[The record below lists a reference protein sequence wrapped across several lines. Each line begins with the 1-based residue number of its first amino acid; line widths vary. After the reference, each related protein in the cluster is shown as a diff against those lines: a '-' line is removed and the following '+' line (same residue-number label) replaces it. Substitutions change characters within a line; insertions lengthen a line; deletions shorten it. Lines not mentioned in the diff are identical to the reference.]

1 MFSSS
6 ARRKKKFPVPALIPG
21 SAWAKLCLPSVK
33 HQSSSKGFRA
43 KHRSLA
49 QAPGEPWSWGF
60 SSLVPKSANQAWS
73 SPAAEEER
81 AVVFG
86 DRTSSICPGLGGG
99 KNSERLL
106 SQGLELQHL
115 GFADVLRRVVL
126 LTGVPS
132 SVSPAFLW
140 DLRARDAVQQASE
153 TGLSALACS
162 AAGGSSLAEC
172 GQRLGSP
179 RAVPLGFCCL

>member
-1 MFSSS
+1 MSKNQHLQSSEAAELSPGSRHWVFQARHLRLDAWTCPRVVIPALGVGWRWWAEGLFSSS

-21 SAWAKLCLPSVK
+21 FAWAKFCLPSVK

-60 SSLVPKSANQAWS
+60 SSLVPRSANQAWS

-86 DRTSSICPGLGGG
+86 DRTWSICPGLGGG
-99 KNSERLL
+99 KKSGKVAVTGCRAWNCSTW
-106 SQGLELQHL
+106 GLQN
-115 GFADVLRRVVL
+115 
-126 LTGVPS
+126 T
-132 SVSPAFLW
+132 
-140 DLRARDAVQQASE
+140 
-153 TGLSALACS
+153 CM
-162 AAGGSSLAEC
+162 C
-172 GQRLGSP
+172 
-179 RAVPLGFCCL
+179 